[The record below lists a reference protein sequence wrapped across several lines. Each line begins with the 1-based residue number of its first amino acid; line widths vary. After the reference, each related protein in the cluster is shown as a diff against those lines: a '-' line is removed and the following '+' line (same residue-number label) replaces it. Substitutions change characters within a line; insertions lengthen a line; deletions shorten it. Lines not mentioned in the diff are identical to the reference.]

1 MSALTAVWQVQ
12 GVLPRGKESEK
23 EAASAK
29 NIPKDL
35 CCEVACRMERKKN
48 HTEGTVRGVSAT

>member
-23 EAASAK
+23 EAAGAK
-29 NIPKDL
+29 DVPKDL

-48 HTEGTVRGVSAT
+48 HTEGTVRGV

>member
-29 NIPKDL
+29 DVTKDL
-35 CCEVACRMERKKN
+35 CCEVACRMEPKKI
-48 HTEGTVRGVSAT
+48 TQKVL